1 MPLVTLIDEYKTNDI
16 GKYNM
21 LKCVLYYY
29 PSIKTESVDNIK
41 LMLAY
46 PNETWLVLDDN
57 DYGYKLL
64 DKIHE
69 EKYKE
74 ISIENKHYVK
84 VADLLNTFYM

>member
-1 MPLVTLIDEYKTNDI
+1 
-16 GKYNM
+16 
-21 LKCVLYYY
+21 
-29 PSIKTESVDNIK
+29 
-41 LMLAY
+41 MLAY
-46 PNETWLVLDDN
+46 PNDTWLVLDDN

-64 DKIHE
+64 DKIRE